1 MKPTIEELKA
11 KIADK
16 GYSLLVTE
24 NSVIVEGKGQRITA
38 WARAGWGR
46 KPLSDEQFRRLLHRV
61 VNELGWR
68 MRG

>member
-38 WARAGWGR
+38 WARAGWG
-46 KPLSDEQFRRLLHRV
+46 SETV
-61 VNELGWR
+61 VR
-68 MRG
+68 